1 MKKTTPYLLALIAVV
16 LVTSLHGGM
25 EANRAWEEA
34 ANAHQQNTFFLMQIA
49 DLLQG
54 LLLAILFAAIY
65 IKKAL
70 DSKDRGRK
78 QS

>member
-34 ANAHQQNTFFLMQIA
+34 ANAHQQNTFFPHA
-49 DLLQG
+49 D
-54 LLLAILFAAIY
+54 
-65 IKKAL
+65 
-70 DSKDRGRK
+70 S
-78 QS
+78 